1 MAEKELRKMSRSELI
16 EIIYALQQNEKQVE
30 EERDELRRQL
40 ENRVIALDKSG
51 SIAEAALS
59 LNDVFSKA
67 QDAADQYLQS
77 LQSDSSIIT
86 TKAEE
91 RAREILRQARRD
103 AAAMMAETEKQCRER
118 NKQNEEQ
125 INAQWDA
132 FRNALKDLVERNP
145 ELKDLLK
152 KRYGGGTR
160 SE

>member
-16 EIIYALQQNEKQVE
+16 EIIYALQQNEKQIA

-77 LQSDSSIIT
+77 LQSDSSMIT

-103 AAAMMAETEKQCRER
+103 AAAVMAEAEKRCSER
-118 NKQNEEQ
+118 NKENEEQ

-132 FRNALKDLVERNP
+132 FRSALKELVERNP

-152 KRYGGGTR
+152 KRYGGGVR